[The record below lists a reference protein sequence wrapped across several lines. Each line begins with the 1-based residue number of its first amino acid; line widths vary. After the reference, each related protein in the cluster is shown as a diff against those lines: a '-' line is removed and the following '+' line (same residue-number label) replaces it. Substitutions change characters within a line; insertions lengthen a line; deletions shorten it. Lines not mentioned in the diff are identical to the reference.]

1 MLQEFISDGEDD
13 VSGMVNLAV
22 LLMAECKA
30 GLSLSELNNVVFL
43 FRHVKDSLPATHS
56 LHRAAKRDLASVLGV
71 RFMYTSQIRDLTESI
86 NLRRELDQEA
96 SPEVSVFFI
105 LDNLY

>member
-1 MLQEFISDGEDD
+1 M
-13 VSGMVNLAV
+13 SGMINLAV

-43 FRHVKDSLPATHS
+43 FRQVKDSRPVTHP

-71 RFMYTSQIRDLTESI
+71 RFMYTNQRHDLMESLTLRNEIVEGQI
-86 NLRRELDQEA
+86 LDQEA
-96 SPEVSVFFI
+96 SPEVSTFHS
-105 LDNLY
+105 

>member
-1 MLQEFISDGEDD
+1 MI
-13 VSGMVNLAV
+13 NLAV

-43 FRHVKDSLPATHS
+43 FRQVKDSHPATHP

-71 RFMYTSQIRDLTESI
+71 RFMYTNQRHDLMESLA
-86 NLRRELDQEA
+86 LRNEIVEGRTLDQEA
-96 SPEVSVFFI
+96 SPEVSTFHF
-105 LDNLY
+105 

>member
-1 MLQEFISDGEDD
+1 M
-13 VSGMVNLAV
+13 SGMINLAV

-43 FRHVKDSLPATHS
+43 FRQVKDSHPATHP

-71 RFMYTSQIRDLTESI
+71 RFMYTNQRHDLMESLT
-86 NLRRELDQEA
+86 LRNEIVEGRILDPEA
-96 SPEVSVFFI
+96 SPEVSTFHS
-105 LDNLY
+105 